1 MTSIASVSQTELS
14 QRRQKLRRQRR
25 IKSFQAMW
33 RAIFVAGLAGSLVWV
48 TTLPAWVI
56 RKPDQIAIEGNKTLS
71 IQAIRSL
78 LPLSYPQYLLR
89 LQPQIIADKLELQP
103 AIKEA
108 TVTRQMLPPGLTV
121 QVTERQPVAIA
132 LRTRHAKSSTSS
144 QTSSNSK
151 TRSQPVLGLLD
162 EQGVWMPLESY
173 TELER
178 TIPLPTLKIIGYRD
192 EYRPYWSALYQAV
205 SRSPVKVFEIDWQN
219 PANLILKTEQ
229 GWVHCGAYTSRF
241 AYQLTV
247 LDRMRDLPAHF
258 STSEIAYIDLK
269 NPESPAIQMKKG
281 NPSKKTK
288 TL

>member
-132 LRTRHAKSSTSS
+132 LRTRTRQTPASS
-144 QTSSNSK
+144 QTASNRK
-151 TRSQPVLGLLD
+151 TRSQPGLGLLD

-269 NPESPAIQMKKG
+269 NPDSPAIQLKKD
-281 NPSKKTK
+281 NTPKKTK